1 MGYSS
6 AMRARFVFVF
16 LVVIVG
22 CGDEDTTTRDLVQK
36 QIEERRAHIEQ
47 LVRDGHLP
55 PLARQLIGPDGSM
68 NLDFINGPTDDVV
81 RSGAD
86 GTKGKKLVWDLDRDG
101 RIDRSER
108 TITEQELYAA
118 TTR

>member
-1 MGYSS
+1 
-6 AMRARFVFVF
+6 MRLSRLA
-16 LVVIVG
+16 LVLLVAAAG
-22 CGDEDTTTRDLVQK
+22 CGDERSPDSRELVEQ
-36 QIEERRAHIEQ
+36 QVEQRRAHIEQ

-55 PLARQLIGPDGSM
+55 PLARQLIRPDGSM

-81 RSGAD
+81 RTGAG
-86 GTKGKKLVWDLDRDG
+86 GTTGRKLVWDLNRNG